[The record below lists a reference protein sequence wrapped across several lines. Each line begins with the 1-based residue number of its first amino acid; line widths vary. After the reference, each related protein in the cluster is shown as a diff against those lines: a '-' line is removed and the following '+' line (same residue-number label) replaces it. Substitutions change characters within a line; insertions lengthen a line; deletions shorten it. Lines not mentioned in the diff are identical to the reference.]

1 MLRDDGIVMDD
12 GTSWRLSENDYF
24 MTTSTA
30 QAAKVMAWLEELL
43 QTRWS
48 DLKVHVA
55 SVSEQ
60 WAGAAV
66 AGPESR
72 KTLIECLEDPQVI
85 SNDNLPFMG
94 VISTNLKN
102 GIPCRIARIS
112 FSGEMA
118 YEVYTASDYAPD
130 MMDILWK
137 SAQNFKGCL
146 YGLEALGALRIE
158 KGHVTGAELD
168 GRVTIDDAGLG
179 KMASV
184 KKSYIGSAM
193 RSRGVLSDKEREI
206 LVGLF
211 PKNKNEKF
219 EAGTILCESGKVN
232 GFGIGRITAVT
243 HSPALGHWI
252 GLGFVKG
259 GVNNWKNKEII
270 GSDPVR
276 NNEVRIEV
284 VSPHMYDPDGE
295 KMHG

>member
-1 MLRDDGIVMDD
+1 
-12 GTSWRLSENDYF
+12 

-30 QAAKVMAWLEELL
+30 QAAKVMVWLEELL

-48 DLKVHVA
+48 DLKVHIT

-72 KTLIECLEDPQVI
+72 KTLIECLEDPTVI

-94 VISTNLKN
+94 VISTKLKN
-102 GIPCRIARIS
+102 DIPCRIARIS

-130 MMDILWK
+130 MMDLIWK
-137 SAQNFKGCL
+137 SAKIFKGCL
-146 YGLEALGALRIE
+146 YGLEALGTLRIE

-168 GRVTIDDAGLG
+168 GRVTAADVGLV

-193 RSRGVLSDKEREI
+193 QKRGVLSDLERET

-219 EAGTILCESGKVN
+219 DAGTILCEVGKVK

-252 GLGFVKG
+252 GLGFIKG
-259 GVNNWKNKEII
+259 GINNWKNIEVV

-276 NNEVRIEV
+276 NNEVKIEI
-284 VSPHMYDPDGE
+284 VSPHMYDPKGE
-295 KMHG
+295 RMHG